1 MHTLEKFLAG
11 SELRMR
17 CEQVAPNGDEGLLI
31 ADVYGDHYYRCEVYG
46 TNGARPV
53 RTIVATDNG
62 PPEVADVLDAAAAE
76 AAVIEEAGSFEAWAL
91 QMGFDPDSRR
101 DERVYRSERR
111 QARHLRALLGEAG
124 YRELLWETERL

>member
-17 CEQVAPNGDEGLLI
+17 CQQVVPNGDDGLLI
-31 ADVYGDHYYRCEVYG
+31 ADVNGDHYYRCELFA
-46 TNGARPV
+46 TADARPV

-62 PPEVADVLDAAAAE
+62 PPEVADAVDAVAAE
-76 AAVIEEAGSFEAWAL
+76 AAVIEEAGSYEAWAL

-101 DERVYRSERR
+101 GERIYRSERR
-111 QARHLRALLGEAG
+111 QARHLRALLGEDG